1 MKTKNNVSVKEVM
14 NNENLSLNAIF
25 NNLQN
30 ETKGLLKTNLG
41 AKKEQIYKKNL
52 FKEMN
57 EKEIKKMRK
66 KIRNTTF
73 SLLSNIVETKE
84 KKLIDSFKEF
94 YQQVYCVN
102 DFSFNS
108 IASENT
114 KNEKKEILIKGL
126 EIVKNFK

>member
-1 MKTKNNVSVKEVM
+1 MKKEITKNIAVNEKE
-14 NNENLSLNAIF
+14 LSLNAIF
-25 NNLQN
+25 NNLQS
-30 ETKGLLKTNLG
+30 ETKGLLKSSLG
-41 AKKEQIYKKNL
+41 NKKEQIYKKEL
-52 FKEMN
+52 FKDMD
-57 EKEIKKMRK
+57 EKSIKKMRK

-73 SLLSNIVETKE
+73 SLLSSIVETKE

-102 DFSFNS
+102 DFSFAS

-114 KNEKKEILIKGL
+114 KNEKKEVLIKGL